1 MTFTGL
7 RSWLELRFTFC
18 LKAKTLR
25 FLGLEF
31 FIGMLRCVATRRWM
45 DR

>member
-1 MTFTGL
+1 MMLAGVRL
-7 RSWLELRFTFC
+7 WLVLRFTFC

-31 FIGMLRCVATRRWM
+31 FIGMLRCVVRRWM